1 LFINARCL
9 LRPIAARYPSRMSAA
24 MNNTGRHS
32 VMRDSNRRLAAAL
45 GIVVA
50 LITLATFAAAIAA

>member
-1 LFINARCL
+1 
-9 LRPIAARYPSRMSAA
+9 MSAA
-24 MNNTGRHS
+24 MDNTGRHP
-32 VMRDSNRRLAAAL
+32 VMGDSNRRLAAAL